1 MMSFKF
7 SIKQQGRW
15 MWSILV
21 SRVSLLNLLMSLVAH
36 VALLQVGGQPVA
48 YHCEDDD
55 GVDDPNQLLV

>member
-1 MMSFKF
+1 
-7 SIKQQGRW
+7 